1 MMLALS
7 SAASGMAAQQ
17 FNLDTISNNLAN
29 VNTTGFRANLAEFQ
43 DQAYQTLR
51 AAGEPVGAS
60 QTPTAQQVGLGV
72 RISSSE
78 KLFTQG
84 SLAQTGNPLNVGIQ
98 GDGFFQVTQ
107 PDGSIAYSRDGGF
120 IENANGAL
128 VTANGNFLSPSI
140 TIPSNAVSVNIGQDG
155 TVAVQLPGA
164 TTTQQVGQITLARF
178 TNPDG
183 LNAIGNNLY
192 TQTAASGSPIVSAPG
207 LNGNGTLQSGYLES
221 SNVSVVTEMVNMIT
235 AQRAFEANSKSVT
248 TADQMLSTAVQTKQ

>member
-1 MMLALS
+1 MMKALS

-29 VNTTGFRANLAEFQ
+29 VNTSGFRANIAQFQ
-43 DQAYQTLR
+43 DQAYQTLQ

-60 QTPTAQQVGLGV
+60 NTPAGQQVGLGV
-72 RISSSE
+72 KIASSE

-84 SLAQTGNPLNVGIQ
+84 ALTQTGNNLNVGIQ
-98 GDGFFQVTQ
+98 GDGFFQITQ
-107 PDGSIAYSRDGGF
+107 PDGSIAYTRDGSF
-120 IENANGAL
+120 IENSNGAL

-140 TIPSNAVSVNIGQDG
+140 TVPSNAVSVNIGQDG
-155 TVAVQLPGA
+155 TVAVQLPGS

-183 LNAIGNNLY
+183 LTAIGNNLY

-207 LNGNGTLQSGYLES
+207 LNGSGILEAGYLEN
-221 SNVSVVTEMVNMIT
+221 SNVSVITEMVNMIT
-235 AQRAFEANSKSVT
+235 AQRAFEANSKSVS
-248 TADQMLSTAVQTKQ
+248 TADQMLSTAVQLKQ